1 MAEDVADAIR
11 RVENVLRD
19 LIEETL
25 RGKYGDV
32 WFTRL
37 GVSEEQLTSWRGRQ
51 EEDRRRRGSEAAEE
65 RLLYYAD
72 LHDLGPVL
80 RKNWELFSAC
90 LGDLKEIEVYLGRLD
105 DLRNPQAHSRGL
117 LPFEEQLVLGIS
129 GDIRQ
134 RITVHRSRQTP
145 EAEFFARIESVKDS
159 LGNVIVSSG
168 SRTLPLGPAAI
179 LRVGDEVV
187 FSCSGWDPNGQP
199 LEWELQIR
207 HAGGMP
213 TGTAQRWSTRENLV
227 WRVSEAD
234 IGQSVEAFIAMRSRG
249 RYHAHPG
256 WDGLVTAAYTV
267 LPARTSGGAPEVS

>member
-1 MAEDVADAIR
+1 MAEDVPEAIR

-19 LIEETL
+19 LIEDTL
-25 RGKYGDV
+25 RREYGDD
-32 WFTRL
+32 WLAHL

-51 EEDRRRRGSEAAEE
+51 EEDRKRRGSEVADE

-72 LHDLGPVL
+72 LHHLAPIL
-80 RKNWELFSAC
+80 KKNWQLISPC
-90 LGDLKEIEVYLGRLD
+90 LGDWKEIEVYLRRLD
-105 DLRNPQAHSRGL
+105 DLRHPQVHGRAL

-134 RITVHRSRQTP
+134 RVTVYRSRQSP
-145 EAEFFARIESVKDS
+145 ESEFFARIESVKDS

-168 SRTLPLGPAAI
+168 STVHLASTGSV

-187 FSCSGWDPNGQP
+187 FSCSGWDPTGQP

-207 HAGGMP
+207 HMGARP
-213 TGTAQRWSTRENLV
+213 TGTRQEWSPRDNLV

-234 IGQSVEAFIAMRSRG
+234 IGQSVGAYIAMRSRG
-249 RYHAHPG
+249 RYHAHP
-256 WDGLVTAAYTV
+256 DFDEVVCAFYTV
-267 LPARTSGGAPEVS
+267 LPARAREGPGQS